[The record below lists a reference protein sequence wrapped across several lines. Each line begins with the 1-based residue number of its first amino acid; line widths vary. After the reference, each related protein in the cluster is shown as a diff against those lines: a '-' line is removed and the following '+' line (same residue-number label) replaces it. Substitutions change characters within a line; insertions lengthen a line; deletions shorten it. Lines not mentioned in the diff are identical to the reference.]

1 MEQNIYIHRLSLML
15 QTDPKLLWN
24 DLRNLKSKKP
34 TPSAAVEAALKTHAF
49 TREEYLLGFIFS
61 HPEIYPEV
69 DKGLILTVPVDP
81 DTERFYIALKTVYTR
96 ASSIDVAQVK
106 EVFTEE
112 DREKVEVLGL
122 LVDEEYPD
130 FSDDAR
136 MLEIRKLIREI
147 NRKNLFNTQKEVE
160 YKIRLSQDPN
170 EKKTLLN
177 HYNEILKLTLRI

>member
-1 MEQNIYIHRLSLML
+1 
-15 QTDPKLLWN
+15 
-24 DLRNLKSKKP
+24 
-34 TPSAAVEAALKTHAF
+34 
-49 TREEYLLGFIFS
+49 
-61 HPEIYPEV
+61 
-69 DKGLILTVPVDP
+69 
-81 DTERFYIALKTVYTR
+81 
-96 ASSIDVAQVK
+96 
-106 EVFTEE
+106 
-112 DREKVEVLGL
+112 VEVLGL